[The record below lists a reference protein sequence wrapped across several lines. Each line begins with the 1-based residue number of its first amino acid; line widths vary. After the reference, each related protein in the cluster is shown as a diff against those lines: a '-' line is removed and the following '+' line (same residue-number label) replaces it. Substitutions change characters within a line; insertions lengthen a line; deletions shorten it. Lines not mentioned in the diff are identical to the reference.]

1 MELCVYDIEVLKL
14 TYGEMKIVPVIV
26 GIKIIKGSH
35 GAFDVVGGIIAQ
47 NTQIENLERSAL
59 KFCWIS
65 CAVSA
70 LLYNWTNDTL
80 PFQCSPNPGF
90 LPIEVVDDIE
100 PS

>member
-47 NTQIENLERSAL
+47 NTQIENLERVAL

-65 CAVSA
+65 SAVRTR
-70 LLYNWTNDTL
+70 LYNFTFETL
-80 PFQCSPNPGF
+80 PFNLLANVLLGSVPCCA
-90 LPIEVVDDIE
+90 I
-100 PS
+100 